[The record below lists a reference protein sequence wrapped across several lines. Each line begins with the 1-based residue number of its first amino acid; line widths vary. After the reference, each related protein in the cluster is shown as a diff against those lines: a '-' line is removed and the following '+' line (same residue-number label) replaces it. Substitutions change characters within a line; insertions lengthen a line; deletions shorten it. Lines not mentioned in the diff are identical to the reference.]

1 MATAEKRWFEMAAV
15 NWGTSLLPDL
25 PRNAATARRVCT
37 VGDLVRS
44 SLIPAVIWAR
54 INEEYFTE
62 CPVTPRKN
70 RYFGTGLTSIWRE
83 RSLPKTMNSRAVS
96 CQLLSITLRLGK
108 VTRYLQIRYSWQL
121 CKRETGLALQCD
133 ILIKSAEFRAIAT
146 ATYAV
151 RRKWRRKRISV
162 VLFRTP
168 SSTNTSAS
176 INGNR
181 TEERASKLG
190 TKSPLAWK
198 HQTHTKTYSSAD

>member
-1 MATAEKRWFEMAAV
+1 MATAEKRWFEMDTV

-133 ILIKSAEFRAIAT
+133 ILIKSG
-146 ATYAV
+146 
-151 RRKWRRKRISV
+151 RIS
-162 VLFRTP
+162 RD
-168 SSTNTSAS
+168 S
-176 INGNR
+176 NGNVR
-181 TEERASKLG
+181 SPPEVTSK
-190 TKSPLAWK
+190 THFRRPLSHSYLDK
-198 HQTHTKTYSSAD
+198 HFRFHTR

>member
-1 MATAEKRWFEMAAV
+1 MATAEKRWFEMDTV

-121 CKRETGLALQCD
+121 CKRETGLARDVIFWLN
-133 ILIKSAEFRAIAT
+133 SAEFRAIAT

-151 RRKWRRKRISV
+151 RRKWRA
-162 VLFRTP
+162 
-168 SSTNTSAS
+168 SSLALLPRQT
-176 INGNR
+176 
-181 TEERASKLG
+181 L
-190 TKSPLAWK
+190 PLP
-198 HQTHTKTYSSAD
+198 